1 MFAFGIHISDSYAA
15 RLTHGF
21 ILGLADGLISFNGLA
36 AMFGDRPNHETW
48 IVVGEL
54 FPNLA
59 LRLRHQI
66 ARRANGRH
74 GLAQPQGTGD
84 RIGVDLVPRLALVRP
99 QSALGGE
106 KHLPQLIQH
115 RQPLVRIRAGPR
127 AKLQAPVADPE
138 VFTEVG
144 RVAKSHRQAGRGV
157 GQIGSARRRD
167 RLRRRPGHP

>member
-66 ARRANGRH
+66 ARREFQGVFSLRRVFRH
-74 GLAQPQGTGD
+74 Q
-84 RIGVDLVPRLALVRP
+84 LVRVV
-99 QSALGGE
+99 SL
-106 KHLPQLIQH
+106 
-115 RQPLVRIRAGPR
+115 
-127 AKLQAPVADPE
+127 
-138 VFTEVG
+138 
-144 RVAKSHRQAGRGV
+144 
-157 GQIGSARRRD
+157 
-167 RLRRRPGHP
+167 